1 MDLNNLY
8 HRFLK
13 NRTVSIDSRNI
24 TPGCIFFALKG
35 ENFNGNLFAG
45 EALEKGALAAVVD
58 EPLPFTDSRIIR
70 VGNVLETL
78 QNLAS
83 HHRIQVGIS
92 VLAITG
98 SNGKTTTKE
107 LCNAVLSRKFRVHA
121 TQGNLNNH
129 IGVPLTI
136 LSIKADC
143 ELAIIEMG
151 ANHHGEINALCEIAL
166 PDYGLVTNVGKA
178 HLEGFGDIEGVA
190 RAKSELFRHLIRN
203 SKTIF
208 LNGGSMLLV
217 QQVPAAYPNVVQY
230 NTQGGLTAADISGDP
245 CLSLTVIDAGT
256 KTAIRT
262 NLAGSYN
269 AENILAAYAVGLHFG
284 IGRDEIKAAISD
296 YEPRNNRSQIIK
308 TARNTVFMDAYNA
321 NPSSMA
327 AAIEEFLKTNA
338 ENKMLILGEM
348 REVGDT
354 AASEHAEIIATLK
367 ENGIKNVICVGKS
380 FKESSSD
387 AGYRHV
393 HTVDQLNKLIS
404 DNPPDGHFIMVKG
417 SRSNQLEKVLPLL

>member
-1 MDLNNLY
+1 MDMTILY
-8 HRFLK
+8 RRFLK
-13 NRTVSIDSRNI
+13 SRTVSTDSRNI

-45 EALEKGALAAVVD
+45 EALEKGALAAIVD
-58 EPLPFTDSRIIR
+58 EPLPFTDSRIMR
-70 VGNVLETL
+70 VGNVLEAL
-78 QNLAS
+78 QHLAS
-83 HHRIQVGIS
+83 HHRKQVGLP

-107 LCNAVLSRKFRVHA
+107 LCKAVLSRKFRVHA
-121 TQGNLNNH
+121 TEGNLNNH

-217 QQVPAAYPNVVQY
+217 QQVPEPYPDVVHY
-230 NTQGGLTAADISGDP
+230 NTQGSLTAADISGDP
-245 CLSLTVIDAGT
+245 CLSLTVNDAGT
-256 KTAIRT
+256 KTTIRT

-269 AENILAAYAVGLHFG
+269 AENVLAAYAVGLHFG

-327 AAIEEFLKTNA
+327 AAIEEFLKTDA
-338 ENKMLILGEM
+338 EKKMLILGEM

-354 AASEHAEIIATLK
+354 AAGEHAEIIATLK

-380 FKESSSD
+380 FEESSSD

-417 SRSNQLEKVLPLL
+417 SRSNHLEKVLPLL